1 VVKINFNQIGR
12 VASAGIT
19 ASVLGVGILAGSNNA
34 NAQSFTVALFNTYS
48 CSDAVYG
55 SNGTYFLGAGVAVGQ
70 NGYDSRDQYS
80 TACETSNTTNAAGS
94 VVTATQ
100 TLRAATA
107 QTVSLISSRIS
118 AVQSASLIN
127 DNGLSLT
134 KLNLANDLSSGEV
147 GLAGGNTSNG
157 VGLWMQGQFT
167 NTEVDSVASAF
178 DGDIVTVMG
187 GVDKKVR
194 GGKVLF
200 GLAAGFESMDIDT
213 TFNTG
218 TVKSDGFIISPYISL
233 RLGKGFSLDGAVGYA
248 SLDYDTTRTDPT
260 NLEIF
265 SGSTNADRY
274 FGSAIMK
281 FDRARRKAKGT
292 WVYGLKAGASL
303 TAEHKD
309 AFTETGANLVNT
321 ALVNAQRTHLAQGL
335 FGVSTGFDFGKVE
348 PYVNLTG
355 EFDFA
360 KTDNITVGASQT
372 TPADSDIGL
381 NIGGGINFRFS
392 PKFTGTLSGETI
404 LLRDE
409 YEQYS
414 GTARVRYEF

>member
-1 VVKINFNQIGR
+1 
-12 VASAGIT
+12 
-19 ASVLGVGILAGSNNA
+19 
-34 NAQSFTVALFNTYS
+34 
-48 CSDAVYG
+48 
-55 SNGTYFLGAGVAVGQ
+55 
-70 NGYDSRDQYS
+70 
-80 TACETSNTTNAAGS
+80 
-94 VVTATQ
+94 
-100 TLRAATA
+100 
-107 QTVSLISSRIS
+107 
-118 AVQSASLIN
+118 
-127 DNGLSLT
+127 
-134 KLNLANDLSSGEV
+134 
-147 GLAGGNTSNG
+147 
-157 VGLWMQGQFT
+157 
-167 NTEVDSVASAF
+167 
-178 DGDIVTVMG
+178 
-187 GVDKKVR
+187 
-194 GGKVLF
+194 
-200 GLAAGFESMDIDT
+200 
-213 TFNTG
+213 
-218 TVKSDGFIISPYISL
+218 
-233 RLGKGFSLDGAVGYA
+233 
-248 SLDYDTTRTDPT
+248 
-260 NLEIF
+260 
-265 SGSTNADRY
+265 
-274 FGSAIMK
+274 MK